1 VIATPDPDRRAARV
15 GVGSVHAR
23 RIAARRIGARRI
35 GVRIVFGLA
44 IFAVLAVAIS
54 SRPTKRL
61 NDFDQSFYLTIAFDL
76 LRHQV
81 FSNGIFDDTDSTLRS
96 PPPGMFFGPIYP
108 ALVAAIIKVDP
119 RFARAVECAVETNH
133 GKRVEACD
141 IYARPVHLLHALLLA
156 IGVLAIGFTAELIF
170 GRPLMFYLAGALA
183 TVALVP
189 EADLFSYIMTE
200 SATFAL
206 YGLTAAAMVWGLKT
220 RRGIAWLI
228 AGFWLGLLVLT
239 RPSFVALGPVI
250 VLLAV
255 LAGLVAGADR
265 RSLATAVFGFCLG
278 FAIVVLP
285 WTARNA
291 VSVGKWGL
299 TEEYGAL
306 SVIERFAFNR
316 MTAREFVLAFPYC
329 VPGIGAWLVEHLA
342 GPDVVSRFDWRDPKG
357 FFSEGRARRLAL
369 VAQHGRLDPVIGT
382 LAREELRANWWR
394 HLVTSLPLAW
404 CGLWIG
410 GLIGLVL
417 IPLFVWAGVRA
428 ARCGQGLFLL
438 YAIPPLIMVG
448 LHAAVANHYSR
459 YNLILIGPASVGAAW
474 IIAWLAT
481 RALTRPSTQSIEK
494 TACNA
499 AQD

>member
-1 VIATPDPDRRAARV
+1 VIATPGPDRAAARV
-15 GVGSVHAR
+15 GAGR
-23 RIAARRIGARRI
+23 KDARRIGARI
-35 GVRIVFGLA
+35 AFSLV
-44 IFAVLAVAIS
+44 IFAVLAVAIT

-81 FSNGIFDDTDSTLRS
+81 FSNGIFDDTDSTLRP
-96 PPPGMFFGPIYP
+96 PPPGMFFGPVYP
-108 ALVAAIIKVDP
+108 VLVAAIIKADP
-119 RFARAVECAVETNH
+119 RFARAVECAVEANH
-133 GKRVEACD
+133 GKRGGEACD

-170 GRPLMFYLAGALA
+170 GRLLMFYLAGALA
-183 TVALVP
+183 TVALLP

-206 YGLTAAAMVWGLKT
+206 YGLMAAGMVWGLKT

-228 AGFWLGLLVLT
+228 AGLFLGLLVLT
-239 RPSFVALGPVI
+239 RPSFVLLGPVI
-250 VLLAV
+250 AILAL
-255 LAGLVAGADR
+255 LAGLVGGADR

-316 MTAREFVLAFPYC
+316 MTAREFALAFPHC
-329 VPGIGAWLVEHLA
+329 VPGIGAWLVERLA
-342 GPDVVSRFDWRDPKG
+342 GADAVSRFDWRDPEG

-369 VAQHGRLDPVIGT
+369 VSQHGRLDPVIGV
-382 LAREELRANWWR
+382 LAREELRTNWWR
-394 HLVTSLPLAW
+394 YLLTTLPLAW

-410 GLIGLVL
+410 GIFGLVL

-428 ARCGQGLFLL
+428 ARRGQGLFLL
-438 YAIPPLIMVG
+438 YAIPPLVMVG

-474 IIAWLAT
+474 IISWLAT
-481 RALTRPSTQSIEK
+481 RALTRNTTRSLGK